1 MDESP
6 NSGKQVCIRSICTA
20 VLKEFC
26 CGCVDNNFHF
36 SCVQFSKPFL
46 CIQAFQ
52 LKKRFNRPNIE
63 NANVKTSIF
72 PHSETNPDVTVENVL
87 REHISIK
94 MVGQHSD
101 VDVCKNINVRRNH
114 VFEDGINK
122 MARSKFEP
130 LRPLSVKFAD
140 EMGASEGAVDLGGP
154 TREFLPLAI
163 QEAFSM
169 NAFRD
174 RS

>member
-1 MDESP
+1 M
-6 NSGKQVCIRSICTA
+6 
-20 VLKEFC
+20 
-26 CGCVDNNFHF
+26 
-36 SCVQFSKPFL
+36 
-46 CIQAFQ
+46 
-52 LKKRFNRPNIE
+52 
-63 NANVKTSIF
+63 SIF

-87 REHISIK
+87 REHVSIK

-130 LRPLSVKFAD
+130 LWPLSVKFAH
-140 EMGASEGAVDLGGP
+140 EMGASEGAVDLGGL

-169 NAFRD
+169 NAFRGSTTSKVIVINQEVIANHGRIRILRENFD
-174 RS
+174 YMYCTSLNLLSFYMDEKLDKNLLFRTFACIKLLSGFAHEM